1 MTQLT
6 IELPDPIAGYL
17 EAQVASGRSRSV
29 SEFVESVLDR
39 QRERDSIEERV
50 LAADRANQATP
61 VSPQFWSSMR
71 ELAQRTAGNS

>member
-39 QRERDSIEERV
+39 QRERDSIEEQV
-50 LAADRANQATP
+50 LVADCANQATP
-61 VSPQFWSSMR
+61 VGPQFWASMR
-71 ELAQRTAGNS
+71 DLAHRTANNS

>member
-6 IELPDPIAGYL
+6 IELPDPIAGYV

-39 QRERDSIEERV
+39 QRERDSIEQRV
-50 LAADRANQATP
+50 LAADQANQPTLVTP
-61 VSPQFWSSMR
+61 QHWSSLR
-71 ELAQRTAGNS
+71 EVARQRAANR